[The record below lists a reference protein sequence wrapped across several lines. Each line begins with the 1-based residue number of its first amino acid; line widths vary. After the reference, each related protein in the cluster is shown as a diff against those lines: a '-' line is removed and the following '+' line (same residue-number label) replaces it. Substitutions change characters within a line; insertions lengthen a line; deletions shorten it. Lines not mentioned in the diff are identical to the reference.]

1 MAKKKASRL
10 SKRREAEAAEALK
23 KETGTKKKKKAAK
36 KKATTRR
43 TKKKVDA
50 RKKLVWVVFNGNMK
64 EEARFPYEQRKDAE
78 AKIKQLKTKAT
89 KKSYFIQPMKI
100 EITEKAEAK

>member
-10 SKRREAEAAEALK
+10 SKRKEAEAAEALE
-23 KETGTKKKKKAAK
+23 KEAGTKKKKATK

-43 TKKKVDA
+43 AKKKVAA
-50 RKKLVWVVFNGNMK
+50 RKMLIWVVFNGNMK
-64 EEARFPYEQRKDAE
+64 EEARFLYDQRKEAE
-78 AKIKQLKTKAT
+78 AKIKQLRAKAT

-100 EITEKAEAK
+100 EIVETAEAK